1 MGRESQNRR
10 IAQARNDLKDHPAPA
25 PCYGHGHLPLD
36 QASKSPIQCPEHL
49 QGWGMHSWA
58 APHHPH
64 SEEFLI
70 SKLNLLV
77 SSLKAIIPCD
87 VFTLPDR
94 RPWQRTLIGNSWEA
108 TDSLKSFYF
117 YLIWVSFQHW
127 HHLSL
132 KATHFIFCSCR
143 KLCLIVNRDT
153 KTVFS
158 LCTNRS
164 VSPLKGLKETRKQ
177 SHTN

>member
-94 RPWQRTLIGNSWEA
+94 RP
-108 TDSLKSFYF
+108 
-117 YLIWVSFQHW
+117 
-127 HHLSL
+127 
-132 KATHFIFCSCR
+132 
-143 KLCLIVNRDT
+143 
-153 KTVFS
+153 
-158 LCTNRS
+158 
-164 VSPLKGLKETRKQ
+164 
-177 SHTN
+177 